1 MFITLRDGVKL
12 AGITN
17 MPITESGLRKISTG
31 WGTGTQKLPRNK
43 VLHLG
48 PSHQLPR
55 SVLSKKGLQ
64 SGLNKKSD
72 FRFSAQFKKRGVMWL
87 KKAKCNLECVHYAE

>member
-1 MFITLRDGVKL
+1 MLITYRDGVKL

-17 MPITESGLRKISTG
+17 MPITESGFKKISTG
-31 WGTGTQKLPRNK
+31 WGTGTQKFPRNK

-48 PSHQLPR
+48 PSNQLPR

-72 FRFSAQFKKRGVMWL
+72 FRFSAQFKKRGVIWL
-87 KKAKCNLECVHYAE
+87 KKAKCNLECVHYEE

>member
-1 MFITLRDGVKL
+1 MFITFRDGVKL

-17 MPITESGLRKISTG
+17 MLITESGFKKISTG
-31 WGTGTQKLPRNK
+31 WGTRIQKFPRNK

-48 PSHQLPR
+48 PSNQRPR
-55 SVLSKKGLQ
+55 CVLSKKGLQ

-87 KKAKCNLECVHYAE
+87 KKAK